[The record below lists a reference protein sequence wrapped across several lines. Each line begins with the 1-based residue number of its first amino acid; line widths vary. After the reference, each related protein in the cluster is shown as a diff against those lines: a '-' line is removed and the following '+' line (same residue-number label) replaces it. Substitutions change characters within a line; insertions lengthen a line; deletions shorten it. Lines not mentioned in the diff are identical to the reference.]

1 MSYTAKKRHQGRRR
15 RHYRIRKTLRGT
27 AQRPRLA
34 VHRSNRHISAQIIDD
49 SVGNTLVSAAST
61 EQGLRPEAT
70 GAAESKAAA
79 KGSGANSTGSNST
92 GSNST
97 GSNSN
102 VETAGRVG
110 AVLAERARAAGVET
124 VVFDRGGFRYHGQVA
139 ALADAAREGGLE
151 F

>member
-1 MSYTAKKRHQGRRR
+1 MSYTAKKRHLDRRR

-49 SVGNTLVSAAST
+49 SLGNTLASAAST
-61 EQGLRPEAT
+61 EQELRPK
-70 GAAESKAAA
+70 AAGSPKSKAAA
-79 KGSGANSTGSNST
+79 KNGGANSTGSNST
-92 GSNST
+92 GSNS
-97 GSNSN
+97 NI
-102 VETAGRVG
+102 ETAGRVG
-110 AVLAERARAAGVET
+110 AALAERAKAAGVET

-139 ALADAAREGGLE
+139 ALADAAREGGLK